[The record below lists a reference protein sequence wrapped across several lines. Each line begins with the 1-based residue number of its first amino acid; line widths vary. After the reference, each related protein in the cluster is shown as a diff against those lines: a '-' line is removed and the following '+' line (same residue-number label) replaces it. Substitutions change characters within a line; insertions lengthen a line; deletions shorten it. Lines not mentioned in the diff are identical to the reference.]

1 MTVKK
6 AVEIITGL
14 LQVNMSFAACTQQF
28 STVET
33 YKSQA
38 TQMFVEHEK
47 LPKIS
52 VQVVKMKCSYDA
64 DKKAFTGWWNMNVR
78 KAFLM

>member
-6 AVEIITGL
+6 AVKIITGL
-14 LQVNMSFAACTQQF
+14 LHFNMSLSFAACTQQF

-52 VQVVKMKCSYDA
+52 V
-64 DKKAFTGWWNMNVR
+64 
-78 KAFLM
+78 

>member
-52 VQVVKMKCSYDA
+52 V
-64 DKKAFTGWWNMNVR
+64 
-78 KAFLM
+78 